1 MTLTT
6 GKLARAA
13 HVGIETIRF
22 YERRGLVEPTARL
35 ASGYR
40 VYSEAAV
47 TRIQF
52 IRKAQ
57 QLGFTL
63 NEIGELIELDTDAS
77 ATCGEVRDRTLDKI
91 AALERKIA
99 VLQGMKAELETLANS
114 CDGDR
119 PMKDCRVRECLT
131 GACEPS

>member
-1 MTLTT
+1 MTFTT

-22 YERRGLVEPTARL
+22 YERRGLVEPTTRL

-40 VYSEAAV
+40 VYSEEAL

-52 IRKAQ
+52 IRRAQ

-63 NEIGELIELDTDAS
+63 QEIGELIELDTNVTR
-77 ATCGEVRDRTLDKI
+77 TCGEVRERTLDKI

-99 VLQGMKAELETLANS
+99 VLQGMKTELETLANI

-119 PMKDCRVRECLT
+119 LMKDCLVRECLT
-131 GACEPS
+131 GACEPA